1 MRQGNASKSL
11 RSGSYDGCAWIAQ
24 PDGWQQASR
33 FVPRR
38 YRHATTGGVWKA
50 LVSGADGG
58 QLHQGHVAPGDQR
71 HDVRTGNDVAWQP
84 GVSASRTL
92 EPGRSYGGAV
102 ADGSVGCPG
111 HGPSNPRRSSRS
123 EQRRVSALWSLWN
136 SPVRAPTIERRSI
149 PLHIPLSAVSSAR
162 PGSTW
167 RLSIS
172 RPANPPGGA
181 SFPLFRVPC
190 RRAGRAPGVRAMLI
204 RCRRGNA
211 LPKLAS
217 RPADALLE
225 LADRALYAAK
235 HGGRNRF
242 VEASTSSYEAGPH
255 QSLPSEELARGEVH
269 ARTQTA
275 IAPGCRCSAQCE

>member
-1 MRQGNASKSL
+1 MRRREEFGRRLCREPMVGNCIKATWRLAISVMTFALATMLLGSL
-11 RSGSYDGCAWIAQ
+11 VYR
-24 PDGWQQASR
+24 QAERLS
-33 FVPRR
+33 
-38 YRHATTGGVWKA
+38 
-50 LVSGADGG
+50 
-58 QLHQGHVAPGDQR
+58 Q
-71 HDVRTGNDVAWQP
+71 
-84 GVSASRTL
+84 
-92 EPGRSYGGAV
+92 GAV
-102 ADGSVGCPG
+102 TEALSLTVQLDAPG
-111 HGPSNPRRSSRS
+111 HGPRNPRRSSRS
-123 EQRRVSALWSLWN
+123 EQRRVSALWSLRN

-149 PLHIPLSAVSSAR
+149 PLHIPLPAVSSAR

-211 LPKLAS
+211 LPKLAP
-217 RPADALLE
+217 RPADALQE